1 MKPRVRIYKVHD
13 LDLMCYYFG
22 ETSEN
27 ITFSKLIKRL
37 IREYI
42 NGESLSA
49 PSLLK
54 IHNTN
59 YPIKVET
66 TISFL
71 EPEDADIIAF
81 LNNIIPG
88 QRNGFFKNLLR
99 QSIQVEDFIK
109 CYTKGNVC
117 NLHPVSEEKENITI
131 LTTKQSRKKDKIP
144 AYNKAQV
151 KDFPMT
157 EEISKTEESLLKVE
171 TQGTIAQ
178 SDDNDAFD
186 LFGALEKIIER

>member
-22 ETSEN
+22 EKSEN

-49 PSLLK
+49 PSLLE

-99 QSIQVEDFIK
+99 QSIHVEDFIK

-131 LTTKQSRKKDKIP
+131 LTAKRSRKRSKIP
-144 AYNKAQV
+144 ACDKAQV
-151 KDFPMT
+151 EDFSVA
-157 EEISKTEESLLKVE
+157 EEVSKTEEPSME
-171 TQGTIAQ
+171 IEAQ
-178 SDDNDAFD
+178 DVMPQPDDNDAFD

>member
-22 ETSEN
+22 EKSEN

-42 NGESLSA
+42 NGENLSA
-49 PSLLK
+49 PSLLE
-54 IHNTN
+54 IHNMN

-66 TISFL
+66 TICFS
-71 EPEDADIIAF
+71 EPEDSDIIAF
-81 LNNIIPG
+81 LDNIIPG

-99 QSIQVEDFIK
+99 QSIHVEDFIK

-117 NLHPVSEEKENITI
+117 NLHPISEEKENTTI
-131 LTTKQSRKKDKIP
+131 LITKQSRKKNKIP
-144 AYNKAQV
+144 ACDKVQV
-151 KDFPMT
+151 EDFSVA
-157 EEISKTEESLLKVE
+157 EEVSKTEEPLMEIE
-171 TQGTIAQ
+171 TPNTITQ
-178 SDDNDAFD
+178 PDDNDAFD